1 MFYEK
6 KIRYLYYFEEGE
18 RIKGSGFIKSEA
30 RDAILRIEV
39 AVKNPGGIEG
49 IFPVYLLGSGREAFI
64 GEINLQENG
73 GELRATYQM
82 SEGIGETAL
91 SYDEWDGVR
100 IPLAARQDILGS
112 WGISIRK
119 TTSVGMQSVETQ
131 KYKEEQNA
139 EETEMGQKRTAG
151 EKGIG
156 EEKGIA
162 EEKRT
167 DEEKKTVG
175 EIESAEEKE
184 SIEEKRV
191 CEKKGAVKDE
201 REQIEE
207 KRIIRLQEDKWLQ
220 LCAIYPH
227 IKPFRDEREYLSITP
242 SDFVLFPAA
251 DYRAAHNS
259 FLLHGYYN
267 YQHLILARIERK
279 GEILYYLGVPGNYFE
294 KEKQV
299 AIMFGFESFECADE
313 PAEYGDFGYY
323 MMRTNI

>member
-6 KIRYLYYFEEGE
+6 KIRYLNYFEEGE
-18 RIKGSGFIKSEA
+18 RIRGSGFIKSEA

-39 AVKNPGGIEG
+39 AIKNPGGIEG
-49 IFPVYLLGSGREAFI
+49 IFPVYLLGAEREAAI

-73 GELRATYQM
+73 GELRVTYQM
-82 SEGIGETAL
+82 AEGIGETAL
-91 SYDEWDGVR
+91 SYDEWNGVR
-100 IPLAARQDILGS
+100 IPLASGRDILAK
-112 WGISIRK
+112 WGISKRN
-119 TTSVGMQSVETQ
+119 TTSVDMQSAETQ
-131 KYKEEQNA
+131 KYKEEQNM
-139 EETEMGQKRTAG
+139 EEAEMGQKRTA
-151 EKGIG
+151 
-156 EEKGIA
+156 EEKGAVEKNRIADEKKTYEEIGAA
-162 EEKRT
+162 EEK
-167 DEEKKTVG
+167 K
-175 EIESAEEKE
+175 
-184 SIEEKRV
+184 SIEEKRA
-191 CEKKGAVKDE
+191 CEKGGAVTDE
-201 REQIEE
+201 TERIAE

-220 LCAIYPH
+220 LCTIYPH

-267 YQHLILARIERK
+267 YQHLVLARIERK
-279 GEILYYLGVPGNYFE
+279 GEILYYVGVPGNYFE

-299 AIMFGFESFECADE
+299 AIMFGFESFECAEE

>member
-6 KIRYLYYFEEGE
+6 KIRYLNYFEEGE

-39 AVKNPGGIEG
+39 AIKNPGGIEG
-49 IFPVYLLGSGREAFI
+49 IFPVYLLGAEREAAI

-73 GELRATYQM
+73 GELRVTYQM
-82 SEGIGETAL
+82 AEGIGETAL
-91 SYDEWDGVR
+91 SYDEWNGVR
-100 IPLAARQDILGS
+100 IPLASGRDILAN
-112 WGISIRK
+112 WGISKRN
-119 TTSVGMQSVETQ
+119 TTSVDMQSAEKQ
-131 KYKEEQNA
+131 KYKEEQNM
-139 EETEMGQKRTAG
+139 EEAEMGQKRTA
-151 EKGIG
+151 
-156 EEKGIA
+156 EEKGAAEKNRIADEKKTYEEIGAA
-162 EEKRT
+162 EEK
-167 DEEKKTVG
+167 K
-175 EIESAEEKE
+175 
-184 SIEEKRV
+184 SIEEKRA
-191 CEKKGAVKDE
+191 CEKRGAVTDE
-201 REQIEE
+201 TERIAE

-220 LCAIYPH
+220 LCTIYPH

-267 YQHLILARIERK
+267 YQHLVLARIERK
-279 GEILYYLGVPGNYFE
+279 GEILYYVGVPGNYFE

-299 AIMFGFESFECADE
+299 AIMFGFESFECAEE